1 MKKQTL
7 QDIAVQ
13 KSLTLSEQEAMK
25 VLIFMAGMEAE
36 RIIDSK
42 SVGTEQPPQPPK
54 NRPA

>member
-7 QDIAVQ
+7 QDVAVQ

-36 RIIDSK
+36 RTINNK
-42 SVGTEQPPQPPK
+42 NEGTEQPRRPPVTQP
-54 NRPA
+54 A